1 MAQPTSS
8 DVHVDA
14 ALSDISTGYR
24 NTGYIADSIFPMVDV
39 AKQSDKFFV
48 WTKDFWFRNY
58 VQLRAP
64 GDTYPEGGLELS
76 TDNYFADIYHLA
88 FPINDE
94 EAANQDEA
102 VELEITGSEWL
113 ADQFMLNREAKIV
126 ADFFKT
132 GVWGTDLTLAGT
144 DQWSDFA
151 NSDPEGDTILAQQTI
166 QKATAAKITTTVMGK
181 EVRDILGQHP
191 LLLEK
196 YKYTSAANL
205 NDEQIAAALGVPS
218 LTVGEAID
226 NSAQEGATFS
236 GEYMWGKNV
245 MYLHVTPRPGRRV
258 PTAGYTFVWPN
269 GAGPMT
275 VTIQNLRDDLRDR
288 NVLQGKHAF
297 DQKAVGT
304 DLGYFLEN
312 AVG

>member
-14 ALSDISTGYR
+14 ALSNISTGYK
-24 NTGYIADSIFPMVDV
+24 NTGYIADTIFPVV
-39 AKQSDKFFV
+39 PVTKQSDKYFE

-76 TDNYFADIYHLA
+76 SSSFFADMYHLA

-94 EAANQDEA
+94 DAANQDEA

-132 GVWGTDLTLAGT
+132 GVWGTDKTLSGT

-151 NSDPEGDTILAQQTI
+151 NSDPEGDIILARQTV
-166 QKATAAKITTTVMGK
+166 QKATAAKITHTVMGK

-218 LTVGEAID
+218 LTVGEVID

-236 GEYMWGKNV
+236 GEYMWGKSV
-245 MYLHVTPRPGRRV
+245 MLLHVAASPGKRV
-258 PTAGYTFVWPN
+258 ATAGYTFVWKLN
-269 GAGPMT
+269 G
-275 VTIQNLRDDLRDR
+275 DDLLVSITNVREESRDR
-288 NVLQGKHAF
+288 NLLKGKHAF

-304 DLGYFLEN
+304 DLGYFLAN
-312 AVG
+312 AVA

>member
-1 MAQPTSS
+1 MAQPTAQ
-8 DVHVDA
+8 DVHIDA
-14 ALSDISTGYR
+14 ALSDISTGYQ
-24 NTGYIADSIFPMVDV
+24 NTGYIADSIFPLVMVT
-39 AKQSDKFFV
+39 KQSDKYFE

-76 TDNYFADIYHLA
+76 NTPYFADIYHLA
-88 FPINDE
+88 FPLNDE
-94 EAANQDEA
+94 DVANQDEA
-102 VELEITGSEWL
+102 VDLEITGAEWL
-113 ADQFMLNREAKIV
+113 ADQFMLNREAKMV

-166 QKATAAKITTTVMGK
+166 QKSTAAKITTTVMGK

-205 NDEQIAAALGVPS
+205 DDVQIAAALGVPS
-218 LTVGEAID
+218 LTIGESIA
-226 NSAQEGATFS
+226 NTAQEGATFS
-236 GEYMWGKNV
+236 GEFQWGKHV
-245 MYLHVTPRPGRRV
+245 MYLHVTTRPGKRV
-258 PTAGYTFVWPN
+258 PTAGYTFVWPA

-275 VTIQNLRDDLRDR
+275 VGISNVRDDTRDR
-288 NVLQGKHAF
+288 NVLRGKHAF

-304 DLGYFLEN
+304 DLGYFLED
-312 AVG
+312 AVA

>member
-14 ALSDISTGYR
+14 ALSDVSTGYR
-24 NTGYIADSIFPMVDV
+24 NTGYIADEIFPVVMVD
-39 AKQSDKFFV
+39 KQSDKYFE

-76 TDNYFADIYHLA
+76 TSSYFADIFHLS

-94 EAANQDEA
+94 EAANQDAA
-102 VELEITGSEWL
+102 VELEITGAEWI
-113 ADQFMLNREAKIV
+113 ADQFLLNKEAKIV

-132 GVWGTDLTLAGT
+132 GVWGTDKTLSGT

-151 NSDPEGDTILAQQTI
+151 NSDPEADTILAAQTI
-166 QKATAAKITTTVMGK
+166 QKSTAAKITHTVMGK
-181 EVRDILGQHP
+181 EVRDKLGQHP

-205 NDEQIAAALGVPS
+205 DDVQLAAALGVPR
-218 LTVGEAID
+218 LTVGEAIA

-236 GEYMWGKNV
+236 GGYMWGKNV
-245 MYLHVTPRPGRRV
+245 MYLHVATNPGKRV
-258 PTAGYTFVWPN
+258 PTAGYTFTWPA
-269 GAGPMT
+269 GAGPMA
-275 VTIQNLRDDLRDR
+275 VVISNVRDDTRDR
-288 NVLQGKHAF
+288 NLLRGKHAF

-304 DLGYFLEN
+304 DLGYFLAS
-312 AVG
+312 AVA

>member
-14 ALSDISTGYR
+14 ALSNISTGYR
-24 NTGYIADSIFPMVDV
+24 NSGYIADVIFPMVTV
-39 AKQSDKFFV
+39 AKQSDKYFE

-76 TDNYFADIYHLA
+76 TSSYFADIFHLA

-102 VELEITGSEWL
+102 VELEISGAEWL

-132 GVWGTDLTLAGT
+132 GVWGTDKTLSGT

-151 NSDPEGDTILAQQTI
+151 NSDPEGDVITARQTV
-166 QKATAAKITTTVMGK
+166 QKSTAAKITHTVMGK

-205 NDEQIAAALGVPS
+205 TDEQIAAALGVPS

-236 GEYMWGKNV
+236 GEYMWGKSV
-245 MYLHVTPRPGRRV
+245 MLLHVATNPGKRV
-258 PTAGYTFVWPN
+258 ATAGYTFVWPA
-269 GAGPMT
+269 GAGPDT
-275 VTIQNLRDDLRDR
+275 VSIVNQRDDLRDR
-288 NVLQGKHAF
+288 NVLKGKHAF

-304 DLGYFLEN
+304 DLGYFIAT
-312 AVG
+312 AVA

>member
-1 MAQPTSS
+1 MAQPTSQ

-14 ALSDISTGYR
+14 ALSNISTGYR
-24 NTGYIADSIFPMVDV
+24 NAGYIADLIFPMVPV
-39 AKQSDKFFV
+39 AKQSDKYFE

-76 TDNYFADIYHLA
+76 TTSYFAYLFHLS

-102 VELEITGSEWL
+102 VDLEITGAEWL

-132 GVWGTDLTLAGT
+132 GVWGTDKTLSGN

-151 NSDPEGDTILAQQTI
+151 NSDPEGDIILAAQTI
-166 QKATAAKITTTVMGK
+166 QKSTAAKITHTVMGK

-205 NDEQIAAALGVPS
+205 DDVQIAAALGVPR

-226 NSAQEGATFS
+226 NTAQEGATFS

-245 MYLHVTPRPGRRV
+245 MLLHVATTPGKRV
-258 PTAGYTFVWPN
+258 PTAGYTFVWPA
-269 GAGPMT
+269 GAGPDT
-275 VTIQNLRDDLRDR
+275 VSIVNQRDNLRDR

-304 DLGYFLEN
+304 DLGYFLAS
-312 AVG
+312 AVA

>member
-14 ALSDISTGYR
+14 ALSNISTGYK
-24 NTGYIADSIFPMVDV
+24 NSGYIADTIFPVV
-39 AKQSDKFFV
+39 PVTKQSDKYFE

-64 GDTYPEGGLELS
+64 GDNYPEGGLELS
-76 TDNYFADIYHLA
+76 TASYFADIYHLA

-94 EAANQDEA
+94 EVKNQDEA
-102 VELEITGSEWL
+102 VELEITGAEWL
-113 ADQFMLNREAKIV
+113 ADQFMLNREAKMV

-132 GVWGTDLTLAGT
+132 GVWGTDKTLSGT

-151 NSDPEGDTILAQQTI
+151 NSDPEGDVILASQTI
-166 QKATAAKITTTVMGK
+166 QKSTAAKITHTVMGK

-205 NDEQIAAALGVPS
+205 NDEQIAAALGVPR
-218 LTVGEAID
+218 LTVGEVID
-226 NSAQEGATFS
+226 NTAQEGATFS
-236 GEYMWGKNV
+236 GEYMWGKSV
-245 MYLHVTPRPGRRV
+245 MFLHVASSPGKRV
-258 PTAGYTFVWPN
+258 PTAGYTFIWKLN
-269 GAGPMT
+269 G
-275 VTIQNLRDDLRDR
+275 DDLLVSIENVREASRDR
-288 NVLQGKHAF
+288 DLLKGKHAF

-304 DLGYFLEN
+304 DLGYFLAT
-312 AVG
+312 AVA